1 MPSSSL
7 FHCLLLNVGVSY
19 TVLPGY
25 WTLTSSALTSPWPFV
40 QIGQAEAETPA
51 PPPLWHT
58 VATGAHIALL
68 PIQSASELGVD

>member
-25 WTLTSSALTSPWPFV
+25 WTLTSSALTSPWPLA
-40 QIGQAEAETPA
+40 QIGQAVAETPV
-51 PPPLWHT
+51 PPSLWHT
-58 VATGAHIALL
+58 IATGTHFTLL
-68 PIQSASELGVD
+68 PNQSASELGVD